1 MMLATVEPGAGMSVT
16 IDSEPLPVEAMGLK
30 TIGDVLAHVQTQN
43 RLVTQVLIDGE
54 PPDLT
59 GVAQL
64 RQRSLQGHVVY
75 IETTEPREI
84 ALQVL
89 AAIDAQMT
97 DAEAGRLAAIEHL
110 GAGEPNEALKKLS
123 GCFTAWQTAQEAI
136 SKVSQL
142 LRVDLDRVIVE
153 GVSLNTALQ
162 NFAEQLRSIRQA
174 LESRDYVTL
183 SDVLHYEIGTT
194 VRQWRDALTQLRAI
208 VA

>member
-1 MMLATVEPGAGMSVT
+1 MLATVEPGAGMSVT
-16 IDSEPLPVEAMGLK
+16 IDSEPLPAEAMGLK

-43 RLVTQVLIDGE
+43 RLVTHVLIDGE
-54 PPDLT
+54 QPDLAR
-59 GVAQL
+59 VPAL
-64 RQRSLQGHVVY
+64 RKRSLRGHVVY

-89 AAIDAQMT
+89 NAIETQMT
-97 DAEAGRLAAIEHL
+97 DAEAGRTAAIDHL

-123 GCFTAWQTAQEAI
+123 GCFTTWQAAQEAI
-136 SKVSQL
+136 GKVSQL
-142 LRVDLDRVIVE
+142 LRVDLDRVIVD

-162 NFAEQLRSIRQA
+162 NFAEQLRTIRQS

-183 SDVLHYEIGTT
+183 SDVLHYEIGAT
-194 VRQWRDALTQLRAI
+194 VKQWRDALTQLRAI